1 MSVCAVIIS
10 YYPNKEIISNISA
23 LIEQVDEI
31 FVVDNGSGT
40 VTQNLLEPLSRHP
53 KINLIFNAQN
63 VGIAAAL
70 NIGIRHAR
78 MVGHEW
84 VCTFDQDSRVTPS
97 MIGSMLAVYDTY
109 PDKNSVSG
117 LSPRYRD
124 TTNGSTW
131 GSRLKYPR
139 DKALPY
145 AEPLV
150 VMTSGNLVKLAVFD
164 VVGCFNEALFI
175 DQVDHEFCLRCAT
188 HGYKILE
195 VYDAILEHG
204 LGVPTQHK
212 FLGKTIVTSNHSTL
226 RRYYIARNGVY
237 VYKKFIFKYPVWVL
251 KDAYAIF
258 KEIFTLLVFESNR
271 RQKMAAVSKGIIHGI
286 FGRMGKFECSNLAG
300 ENKT

>member
-1 MSVCAVIIS
+1 MSVCAIVVS
-10 YYPNKEIISNISA
+10 YHPNKEIIGNVSA
-23 LIEQVDEI
+23 LIEQVDEV
-31 FVVDNGSGT
+31 FVVDNDSGT
-40 VTQNLLEPLSRHP
+40 VTKNLLEQIGCHS
-53 KINLIFNAQN
+53 KINIIYNPEN

-70 NIGIRHAR
+70 NIGIKHAR
-78 MVGHEW
+78 MAGHEW
-84 VCTFDQDSRVTPS
+84 VGTFDQDSKVTPG
-97 MIGSMLAVYDTY
+97 MIGSMLAVHDAY
-109 PDKNSVSG
+109 PDKDSVSS

-124 TTNGSTW
+124 RTNGSTW

-139 DKALPY
+139 NKTLPY

-195 VYDAILEHG
+195 VNDAILEHG

-212 FLGKTIVTSNHSTL
+212 FLWKTISASNHNTL
-226 RRYYIARNGVY
+226 RRYYIARNGIY
-237 VYKKFIFKYPVWVL
+237 VYKKFVFKYPVWVV

-258 KEIFTLLVFESNR
+258 KEIVTLLVFESDR
-271 RQKMAAVSKGIIHGI
+271 RQKMLAISKGIIHGI
-286 FGRMGKFECSNLAG
+286 SGRMGKL
-300 ENKT
+300 